1 MVTAEEIKA
10 KIEESIEC
18 VHVEIEAYKGEDHF
32 RALVVSAEFAG
43 ISRLQQ
49 HKKVYASLQDDMRQA
64 VHALQL
70 TTWAPKEW
78 EDKKN
83 QPEREPGTRVGSRI

>member
-1 MVTAEEIKA
+1 MVTAEQITEKIKA
-10 KIEESIEC
+10 SLEC
-18 VHVEIEAYKGEDHF
+18 VHVAVESYEGDDHF
-32 RALVVSAEFAG
+32 RALVVSPLFAG

-49 HKKVYASLQDDMRQA
+49 HKMVYEPLQEEMRQA

-78 EDKKN
+78 EEKKN
-83 QPEREPGTRVGSRI
+83 QPGREPGSKSGSRL